1 MAVTEQQTADYETI
15 HYREEGHV
23 AVVELARP
31 KALNAMNDLMRSE
44 LRSVCESVRL
54 KTHIFVMV
62 IAGNDRAFS
71 AGADISGNDEAAA
84 DPMSFWRLHRAGSE
98 FFSILANVPQPT
110 IAAISGY
117 CLGGGLETALAC
129 DLRVASPDAQLGLTE
144 ARVGAIPAGGGTQR
158 LARLVGPGVAS
169 ELLLT
174 ARRVSGREALE
185 LGLVN
190 RLADDWLAGA
200 MDLADEILSCSPSA
214 TMLIKEVLRR
224 GLDGSLDTGLSTEF
238 LAAALDS
245 GAEDFAEGM
254 TAFQEKRPPQWKGR

>member
-1 MAVTEQQTADYETI
+1 MTEHQPADYETI
-15 HYREEGHV
+15 RYREEGHV

-31 KALNAMNDLMRSE
+31 KVLNAMNDLMRSE
-44 LRSVCESVRL
+44 LRSICESIRL
-54 KTHIFVMV
+54 RSDIFVMV
-62 IAGNDRAFS
+62 IAGDDRAFS
-71 AGADISGNDEAAA
+71 AGADISGDNETPA
-84 DPMSFWRLHRAGSE
+84 DPMSFWRLNRPGSE
-98 FFSILANVPQPT
+98 FFSILSNVPQPT

-158 LARLVGPGVAS
+158 LARLVGPGVAA

-174 ARRVSGREALE
+174 GRRISGQQALE
-185 LGLVN
+185 VGLVN

-200 MDLADEILSCSPSA
+200 FELANEILSCSPSA
-214 TMLIKEVLRR
+214 TMLIKEVLWR
-224 GLDGSLDTGLSTEF
+224 GLDGTLETGLSTEF

-245 GAEDFAEGM
+245 SAQDFTEGM
-254 TAFQEKRPPQWKGR
+254 TAFREKRPPRWKGR